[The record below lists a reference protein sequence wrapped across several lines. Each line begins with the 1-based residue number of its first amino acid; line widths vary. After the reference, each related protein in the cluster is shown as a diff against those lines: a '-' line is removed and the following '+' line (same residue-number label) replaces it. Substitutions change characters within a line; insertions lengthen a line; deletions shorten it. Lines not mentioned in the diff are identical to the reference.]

1 MTKNLDRRSFL
12 KKAALVSAGVTIG
25 LSFEEKALLAN
36 MAGRSGDPAPED
48 SADDMPMGK
57 IGNLKISRLICGGNL
72 TSGNAHSRDLIYVS
86 PLLRRYFTDEKVFE
100 TWRLCEE
107 NGINTFILRVDDH
120 VIRQVNKYRREI
132 GGKLQWIA
140 QAKPKGE
147 ADLTDDIRRSIDNGA
162 VGVYMQGAVSDT
174 FVRRGRVDLLGKAL
188 EFIKENGVIAG
199 IGAHTLEV
207 PVACEKAGLEPD
219 FYMKTLNS
227 GNYWSAGPRLPH
239 DENWIPNPRKIIEP
253 EFMKKTQDNIWSIT
267 PQQTIEFMK
276 KVNRPWIA
284 FKILAAG
291 AIHPRDGFKYAFE
304 NGADFAC
311 VGMFDF
317 QVREDVVIAKN
328 TLAGE
333 LNRKRPWRD

>member
-1 MTKNLDRRSFL
+1 MSKNLDRRSFL
-12 KKAALVSAGVTIG
+12 KKAALVSAGVAVG

-36 MAGRSGDPAPED
+36 MAGRSGDPAPEN
-48 SADDMPMGK
+48 SAGDMPMGK

-72 TSGNAHSRDLIYVS
+72 TSGSAHSRDLIYVS
-86 PLLRRYFTDEKVFE
+86 PLLRQYFTDEKIVE

-132 GGKLQWIA
+132 GGKMQWIA

-147 ADLTDDIRRSIDNGA
+147 SDLIDDIRRSIDNGA
-162 VGVYMQGAVSDT
+162 VGVYMQGDVGDK
-174 FVRRGRVDLLGKAL
+174 FVQSGRVDLLGKAL
-188 EFIKENGVIAG
+188 EFIKGNGVIAG
-199 IGAHTLEV
+199 IGAHMLEV
-207 PVACEKAGLEPD
+207 PVACEKAGLQPD

-239 DENWIPNPRKIIEP
+239 DENWTPTPEQIIQL
-253 EFMKKTQDNIWSIT
+253 EFKKKSRDNIWSNT
-267 PQQTIEFMK
+267 PQQTVRFMS

-317 QVREDVVIAKN
+317 QVWEDVVIAKN
-328 TLAGE
+328 TLAEG
-333 LNRKRPWRD
+333 LKRQRPWRG